1 MGGFAGATTIMADQL
16 DSLHLS
22 DFGLGPEYHNFAQM
36 TAEGIA
42 LMEQLDDGD
51 GTPVGTSGF
60 QTVSD
65 VSGSGV
71 GTNNGTQNGT
81 YGDSGTSDPSKFLR
95 TANSSMKRRRDNHG
109 ALNSISKRTGPT
121 TMTGRFCGRLPTKED
136 EKRLV
141 KECRL
146 IGQYLNKDPA
156 KMNTMA
162 TIIRGIACGKVR
174 AHLEERA
181 KECGE
186 MRLMV
191 ERMRSQIEMIER
203 QSDRDAEAVKF
214 SGTIVQLREE
224 LQSVRQELNALRE
237 QNAVCDRQRAE
248 HAKSELLSAIGA
260 ESDGSAHAL
269 IKQSLNT
276 LTNFPVCVDAQVGS
290 SLIDV
295 VKSVAQVAPPLD
307 PCLHGTDANSMG
319 IESSIQ
325 LDQSLP
331 ILPSL
336 GSEQNITALEETAQL
351 VCQLV
356 GKTPDAGAKD
366 PVESLVTGAQQFV
379 RAAAL
384 HLVAKNEAASHAHSL
399 TAEARKHSDASIKA
413 ADLAKDLRK
422 TLGEMTSQEINSP
435 KAMDAQKT
443 VDNLELRAQMHATM
457 TSRAVAKAKNMME
470 IVHNHERELAIAT
483 ATANALRRKATTAS
497 SGSQSLGGSPHIDP
511 GSGGDPPHVDD
522 LTLGELMSIMN
533 SGVSSDLQACT
544 TPSSMGIVPT
554 STVAKPDLASIVRM
568 AEGSVGADGL
578 PNMALN
584 LQNVP
589 PPPSAPLPLLDHS
602 ISYMHEMD
610 PSIEARAF
618 QEQIASMHAE
628 LPDAVVRAEPIHI
641 TDAEFDALNLAT
653 SKPATSG
660 IPSLDDIPDIL

>member
-1 MGGFAGATTIMADQL
+1 MADQL
-16 DSLHLS
+16 DSLLLS
-22 DFGLGPEYHNFAQM
+22 DFGLGPEYHNFAQAA
-36 TAEGIA
+36 AEGIA
-42 LMEQLDDGD
+42 LIDQLEAGD

-71 GTNNGTQNGT
+71 GTHNGTN
-81 YGDSGTSDPSKFLR
+81 GDSGTSDPSKLLG
-95 TANSSMKRRRDNHG
+95 TTNSSMKRPRDYQSG
-109 ALNSISKRTGPT
+109 LNSISKRTGPT
-121 TMTGRFCGRLPTKED
+121 TMTGRFCGRLPTKDD

-146 IGQYLNKDPA
+146 IGQYLNKDPT
-156 KMNTMA
+156 KMSTMA
-162 TIIRGIACGKVR
+162 TIIRGIASGKVR

-186 MRLMV
+186 LRLTL

-203 QSDRDAEAVKF
+203 QSDRDAEAVNL

-224 LQSVRQELNALRE
+224 LNSVRVELSALRE
-237 QNAVCDRQRAE
+237 QNALRERQRAE
-248 HAKSELLSAIGA
+248 HAPSDPLSVMGA
-260 ESDGSAHAL
+260 DSDGSAHAR
-269 IKQSLNT
+269 IKQNLNT
-276 LTNFPVCVDAQVGS
+276 LTNLPGCVDAPVGT
-290 SLIDV
+290 SLLGIL
-295 VKSVAQVAPPLD
+295 KSEAQGLPPLD
-307 PCLHGTDANSMG
+307 QPGHAPPDANSLG

-325 LDQSLP
+325 FDQSLP
-331 ILPSL
+331 ILSSL
-336 GSEQNITALEETAQL
+336 GSEQNIPALDKMAQF
-351 VCQLV
+351 VCQLA
-356 GKTPDAGAKD
+356 GKTPDAETSD
-366 PVESLVTGAQQFV
+366 PIGSLVTGAQQFV

-399 TAEARKHSDASIKA
+399 TAEARKHSDASMKA

-422 TLGEMTSQEINSP
+422 TLSEMTRHEMNCP

-443 VDNLELRAQMHATM
+443 VENLELRAQMHATM

-470 IVHNHERELAIAT
+470 IVQNHERELAIAT

-497 SGSQSLGGSPHIDP
+497 SGSQSLGGSPRIET
-511 GSGGDPPHVDD
+511 GSGGNPSHDE
-522 LTLGELMSIMN
+522 LTLGELMSIVGNGMSDN
-533 SGVSSDLQACT
+533 SQAAFT
-544 TPSSMGIVPT
+544 APSAMAIAPT
-554 STVAKPDLASIVRM
+554 STVAKPDLASIASM
-568 AEGSVGADGL
+568 AEGNVGADGL

-589 PPPSAPLPLLDHS
+589 PPPYVPLPLLDQS
-602 ISYMHEMD
+602 ISYMHEID

-628 LPDAVVRAEPIHI
+628 QPDALVRAEPIHI

-653 SKPATSG
+653 SKPTTSG
-660 IPSLDDIPDIL
+660 IPSLDDIPDMM